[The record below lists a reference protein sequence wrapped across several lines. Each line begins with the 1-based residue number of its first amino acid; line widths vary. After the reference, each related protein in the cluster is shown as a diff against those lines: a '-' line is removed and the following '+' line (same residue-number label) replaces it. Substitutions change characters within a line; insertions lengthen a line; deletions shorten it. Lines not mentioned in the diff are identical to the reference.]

1 MLYSALREAVSSI
14 TISYYRVAGHDK
26 KQIDAAIVRPLPD
39 IPHLS
44 LLA

>member
-1 MLYSALREAVSSI
+1 LPA
-14 TISYYRVAGHDK
+14 TNK